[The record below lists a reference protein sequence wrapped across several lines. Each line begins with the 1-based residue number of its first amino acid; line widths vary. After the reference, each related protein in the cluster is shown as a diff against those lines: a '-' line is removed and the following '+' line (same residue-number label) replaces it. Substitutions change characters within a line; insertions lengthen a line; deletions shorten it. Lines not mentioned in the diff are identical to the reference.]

1 MRTIFTKL
9 LKIKLIE
16 KEMTAKELAAM
27 LGTTQQN
34 LSAKMRRDNFSEK
47 EMLQIAEVLGL
58 SLKIELKRI
67 DNWTQFWVQLFYK
80 RFKATNDI
88 CRWLIAA
95 NRHHLS
101 LISSPCIGGNNK
113 NVVSVRFVSALCSS
127 SRRSQGALLSVLS
140 LSSVFLLPCRFDD
153 FIIA

>member
-1 MRTIFTKL
+1 MWYLGLPTGQPNGTHAKL
-9 LKIKLIE
+9 RNSPPNGCELQDWWNIRFLLRIKHNNSPLIRG
-16 KEMTAKELAAM
+16 ELP
-27 LGTTQQN
+27 
-34 LSAKMRRDNFSEK
+34 
-47 EMLQIAEVLGL
+47 QIAEVLGL

-95 NRHHLS
+95 NRHLLA

-113 NVVSVRFVSALCSS
+113 NIVSMSNSFR
-127 SRRSQGALLSVLS
+127 SVLMTVLYS
-140 LSSVFLLPCRFDD
+140 NNRIKPMLFNQKLE
-153 FIIA
+153 